1 MRKGSSILDS
11 YFPGCLDPGR
21 TVPFMHRGEW
31 AVHSV
36 IPELL
41 ARTGPA
47 DVRLMSYNVSEDS
60 LRTLFFEERIRSLK
74 MILDINVKRHKMD
87 LLLFASEITPDIRVD
102 SSHAKVLLI
111 ENGSMRFGIAGSANL
126 NLAHRYESGFWFT
139 AGPAYDYFREQFDS
153 IFESSLPYDT
163 TQPD

>member
-1 MRKGSSILDS
+1 MRKGSSLLDE
-11 YFPGCLDPGR
+11 YFRDCLTPGR
-21 TVPFMHRGEW
+21 MVPFMHRGEW

-41 ARTGPA
+41 DRAGPA

-60 LRTLFFEERIRSLK
+60 LRTLFFEKRIRSLK

-87 LLLFASEITPDIRVD
+87 LLLFAAEMTPDIHVD

-111 ENGSMRFGIAGSANL
+111 ENGSMKFGIVGSANL

-139 AGPAYDYFREQFDS
+139 AGPEYDYFRGQFDT
-153 IFESSLPYDT
+153 IYENSLPYDT
-163 TQPD
+163 TKSD